1 MVYKLDLNKSFKRS
15 HDFFFNLNNSRNRT
29 INLWR
34 PVSESS
40 ESIESSIDDIL
51 ICTNY
56 DNSKLITEK
65 NRFVKWKNDNSDKD
79 FPILLP
85 NNKELVKKYA
95 GKYIGIV
102 ENELVA
108 VDTDIRKLKEKA
120 KKIMKEGQRCYIE
133 YIDGGVSIYG
143 IEV

>member
-1 MVYKLDLNKSFKRS
+1 MVYRLDLMKNFKRG
-15 HDFFFNLNNSRNRT
+15 HDLSFDLNESRVRT

-34 PVSESS
+34 PISEFSK
-40 ESIESSIDDIL
+40 SIESSTDDIL
-51 ICTNY
+51 LCTNY
-56 DNSKLITEK
+56 DT
-65 NRFVKWKNDNSDKD
+65 SDQD

-85 NNKELVKKYA
+85 DNKELVKKYA
-95 GKYIGIV
+95 GKYIGII

-133 YIDGGVSIYG
+133 YIDDGVSIYG
-143 IEV
+143 LKI